1 MKELVN
7 SQTLVIALTGGIASG
22 KGAAAECF
30 IRSGVP
36 VFDADVV
43 ARELV
48 QPGTPA
54 LAEIAAA
61 FGARMLTAS
70 GELDRR
76 RMRELVFSDP
86 AERRRLEAILHPR
99 VREALQEAAGNCTAP
114 YCVLVIPL
122 LAEHRSDYDF
132 VDRVVVV
139 DVSPHVQIE
148 RLLLRDRCTREAAD
162 RSLAAQAPREQRLAI
177 ADDVIDNDGEKP
189 ALDPIIKRLH
199 DYYLHLPARGGGRPT
214 FMRRE

>member
-1 MKELVN
+1 MN
-7 SQTLVIALTGGIASG
+7 ADADPTRPRTRTIALTGGIASG

-30 IRSGVP
+30 IRNGVP

-43 ARELV
+43 ARKLV
-48 QPGTPA
+48 QPGRPA

-61 FGARMLTAS
+61 FGAQMLTDS

-86 AERRRLEAILHPR
+86 VERRRLETILHPR
-99 VREALQEAAGNCTAP
+99 VRSALQESARDCTAP

-132 VDRVVVV
+132 VDRVAAV
-139 DVSPHVQIE
+139 DVSPQTQME
-148 RLLLRDRCTREAAD
+148 RLLGRDRCTRQDAAK
-162 RSLAAQAPREQRLAI
+162 SLAAQAPREQRLAI
-177 ADDVIDNDGEKP
+177 ANDVIDNDGDKP
-189 ALDPIIKRLH
+189 ALDPIVARLH
-199 DYYLHLPARGGGRPT
+199 ELYLRLAATRST
-214 FMRRE
+214 TT